1 MSYRDLRN
9 FTEMMRA
16 LGYPRLISMENFRT
30 PNFSLVAEILTWLIN
45 RYDPTADLPTDLDT
59 EQDRVI
65 FIKSTAQFLASK
77 AHLKLNTKKLYSA
90 DGYAVKELLKVAS
103 ILYSAM
109 RTNKISKSSSGT
121 SDFTASLELTTKAT
135 DLKACRQLASQITAR
150 GAKLYELL
158 GKEVELREERKAAIS
173 RPVDVEE
180 LEVGVKR
187 SISTVH
193 GEIEKVTHMLENL
206 ASDEANLE
214 LKVEKKK
221 QDLERN
227 QKRLK
232 SLANVRPAFMDEYER
247 LEVELAKQYHIYME
261 KHCNLSYLEHLL
273 DQHHKVEQGKMEETE
288 SSLRQVQMRMAEAEK
303 KMIQDDIISDD
314 MLMVTNGELFRQS
327 DPKVMGSMTGGRLSS
342 VSDDDDTGSLTSDS
356 EDLEIGDRS
365 GIPDEEELGSDDNF

>member
-214 LKVEKKK
+214 LRVEKKK